1 MGGQNGPK
9 IENLGVFW
17 GMLLE
22 SLFFV
27 KICMI
32 FDKNDGEKH
41 MELSMSFDMLVHR
54 LFAEFVVF
62 LHARTLKNRDFT
74 QGKCIFL

>member
-1 MGGQNGPK
+1 MAD
-9 IENLGVFW
+9 LGVFL

-27 KICMI
+27 KICII

-41 MELSMSFDMLVHR
+41 MELSMFFDMLVHP

-62 LHARTLKNRDFT
+62 LNARTLKNSDFT
-74 QGKCIFL
+74 

>member
-1 MGGQNGPK
+1 MGGQTGSK
-9 IENLGVFW
+9 IENLGVFL

-22 SLFFV
+22 SLFFIE
-27 KICMI
+27 ICMI

-41 MELSMSFDMLVHR
+41 MELSMFFDMLVHH

-62 LHARTLKNRDFT
+62 LNA
-74 QGKCIFL
+74 